1 MNESHFGWAKET
13 THRKYYIVSFL
24 KKENLKT
31 DKILLKLK
39 KKSMYQ
45 NCGFLWRIEVRNSG
59 SWLEWNRRTF
69 WWEGTVWC
77 HDRGMGY
84 PGVPPCQNGKAKFC
98 T

>member
-39 KKSMYQ
+39 KKKYVSE
-45 NCGFLWRIEVRNSG
+45 LWFP
-59 SWLEWNRRTF
+59 LEDWG
-69 WWEGTVWC
+69 EE
-77 HDRGMGY
+77 
-84 PGVPPCQNGKAKFC
+84 
-98 T
+98 

>member
-39 KKSMYQ
+39 KKVCIRTVVSS
-45 NCGFLWRIEVRNSG
+45 GGLRWGIVEV
-59 SWLEWNRRTF
+59 
-69 WWEGTVWC
+69 
-77 HDRGMGY
+77 D
-84 PGVPPCQNGKAKFC
+84 
-98 T
+98 